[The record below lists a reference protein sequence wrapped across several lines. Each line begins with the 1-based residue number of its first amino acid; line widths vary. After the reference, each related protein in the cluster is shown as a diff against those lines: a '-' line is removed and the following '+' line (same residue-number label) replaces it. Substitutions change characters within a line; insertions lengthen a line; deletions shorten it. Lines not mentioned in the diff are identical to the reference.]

1 MLVSESY
8 EESADGERA
17 GGDQGSFRVTGAPD
31 NGSPRPAAPPN
42 GGQTPLP
49 RSPRVALQ
57 PEPVP
62 PPSLRRSRRARHP
75 VVIAGSAFFTF
86 LIIVVVALG
95 ATLYVGRQRFE
106 APGPLTQDKV
116 VNIPKGLGT
125 KDISDLLMREG
136 VIDQPYVFVGGVIAL
151 KARGDLK
158 HGEYKFVAHAS
169 IADVVGTL
177 IEGKVVQHAITI
189 PEGLTSEQIVARLQE
204 TDALSGPIKEIPR
217 EGTLLP
223 ETYKFTRGMTREQI
237 IQRMQGE
244 DKKAL
249 QDIWAHRDPDLPLK
263 SPEEL
268 VTLASIVEKETGKAD
283 ERTRVAAVFI
293 NRLKRKMRL
302 QSDPTIIYGL
312 TGGKGSL
319 GHPILKSEK
328 EQPTPYNTY
337 IIDGLPPGPIG
348 NPGRAALEAVAKPAR
363 TKELYFVADG
373 TGGHVFSETYE
384 QHQKNVAKLRQI
396 EQGAAAD
403 AAPVDPS
410 PAKTE
415 APAPAAP
422 TSGPKLVPNPHKRAP
437 KH

>member
-1 MLVSESY
+1 MTETP
-8 EESADGERA
+8 
-17 GGDQGSFRVTGAPD
+17 GDVP
-31 NGSPRPAAPPN
+31 PRPPAPPN
-42 GGQTPLP
+42 GGQPPLP

-62 PPSLRRSRRARHP
+62 PPSQRRSKRARHP
-75 VVIAGSAFFTF
+75 LVMAGSAFFT
-86 LIIVVVALG
+86 LLVVAVVALG
-95 ATLYVGRQRFE
+95 AALYVGRQRFE
-106 APGPLTQDKV
+106 APGPLTEDKI

-125 KDISDLLMREG
+125 KDISDLLVQQG

-158 HGEYKFVAHAS
+158 HGEYKFAAHAS
-169 IADVVGTL
+169 VADVVSTL

-189 PEGLTSEQIVARLQE
+189 PEGLTSEQIVAKLQE
-204 TDALSGPIKEIPR
+204 TDGLAGQIKEIPR

-237 IQRMQGE
+237 IERMQSE

-249 QDIWAHRDPDLPLK
+249 QEIWSHRDPDLPLK

-268 VTLASIVEKETGKAD
+268 VTLASIVEKETGRPD
-283 ERTRVAAVFI
+283 ERTRVAAVFV
-293 NRLKRKMRL
+293 NRLRRKMRL

-328 EQPTPYNTY
+328 EQATPYNTY

-348 NPGRAALEAVAKPAR
+348 NPGRASLEAAAQPAR

-396 EQGAAAD
+396 EQGSATQAIQ
-403 AAPVDPS
+403 VDP
-410 PAKTE
+410 PASADPEPPAVTPP
-415 APAPAAP
+415 APAPAHKPARN
-422 TSGPKLVPNPHKRAP
+422 SHSKRAP